1 MNPSAIRTS
10 ASRRLDDFRSLSVVQ
25 AALVAV
31 AIVLITAC
39 SSGATASGPAVRATA
54 TSSLPPAAAPL
65 STPLPTPSLPFYIE
79 ALRARPPVAGR
90 IEIGEVM
97 WRGQGF
103 TKSHVKWTSGG
114 QPMTGTISM
123 PDGGGPFPV
132 VVVNHG
138 HIPPE
143 RYWIG
148 QDSGIFGDPM
158 AAHGFISIAPNY
170 VGYNG
175 SGEGESGLQPNEQ
188 IAITVMDLISSLGS
202 LPQADPA
209 RIAVVGH
216 SQGGGVSQILM
227 VIDPRIKA
235 VVLHAP
241 VSSDEAENAVRRHE
255 RTGSWPS
262 LGDPSQNPEAY
273 MHISPRAYFAQ
284 RQPPALLVQGT
295 LDHTIPAAHTQGTFD
310 ALQRAGVESRLL
322 WIPGG
327 DHDLV
332 GADLATAVEAQEA
345 WIRKALGL

>member
-1 MNPSAIRTS
+1 
-10 ASRRLDDFRSLSVVQ
+10 
-25 AALVAV
+25 
-31 AIVLITAC
+31 
-39 SSGATASGPAVRATA
+39 
-54 TSSLPPAAAPL
+54 
-65 STPLPTPSLPFYIE
+65 
-79 ALRARPPVAGR
+79 
-90 IEIGEVM
+90 
-97 WRGQGF
+97 
-103 TKSHVKWTSGG
+103 
-114 QPMTGTISM
+114 MTGTISM

-132 VVVNHG
+132 VIVNHG

-175 SGEGESGLQPNEQ
+175 SGTGEPDLQPNQQ

-202 LPQADPA
+202 LPQADPG
-209 RIAVVGH
+209 RVAVVGH

-255 RTGSWPS
+255 RTGTWPS
-262 LGDPSQNPEAY
+262 IGDPSQNPEAY
-273 MHISPRAYFAQ
+273 MHMSPRAYFAQ

-295 LDHTIPAAHTQGTFD
+295 LDHTIPAAHTQETFD
-310 ALQRAGVESRLL
+310 TLQRAGIEARLL

-332 GADLATAVEAQEA
+332 GANLNTAVEAQEA

>member
-1 MNPSAIRTS
+1 MRTALTGLTAI
-10 ASRRLDDFRSLSVVQ
+10 
-25 AALVAV
+25 ALL
-31 AIVLITAC
+31 LITAC
-39 SSGATASGPAVRATA
+39 SSGATAAPAARATA
-54 TSSLPPAAAPL
+54 AASPVPAATPVPTAVP
-65 STPLPTPSLPFYIE
+65 TPLPPFYIE
-79 ALRARPPVAGR
+79 SLRARQQVAGK
-90 IEIGEVM
+90 IEIGDLM
-97 WRGQGF
+97 FRGQGF

-132 VVVNHG
+132 VIVNHG

-170 VGYNG
+170 VGYKG
-175 SGEGESGLQPNEQ
+175 SGAGDPGLQPNQQ
-188 IAITVMDLISSLGS
+188 IAVTVMDLISSLGS
-202 LPQADPA
+202 LPQADAA

-216 SQGGGVSQILM
+216 SQGGGVSQILT
-227 VIDPRIKA
+227 VVDPRIKA

-241 VSSDEAENAVRRHE
+241 VSSDEAENALRRHE
-255 RTGSWPS
+255 RTGAWPA

-273 MHISPRAYFAQ
+273 MHISPRAYFKQ
-284 RQPPALLVQGT
+284 GQPQVLLVQGT
-295 LDHTIPAAHTQGTFD
+295 VDHTIPAAHTQATFD
-310 ALQRAGVESRLL
+310 ALQAAGVESRLL

-332 GADLATAVEAQEA
+332 GANLAAAVEAEEA
-345 WIRKALGL
+345 WVRKALGL

>member
-1 MNPSAIRTS
+1 
-10 ASRRLDDFRSLSVVQ
+10 
-25 AALVAV
+25 
-31 AIVLITAC
+31 
-39 SSGATASGPAVRATA
+39 
-54 TSSLPPAAAPL
+54 
-65 STPLPTPSLPFYIE
+65 
-79 ALRARPPVAGR
+79 
-90 IEIGEVM
+90 M

-123 PDGGGPFPV
+123 PDGNGPFPV

-175 SGEGESGLQPNEQ
+175 SGPGEPGLLTNEQ
-188 IAITVMDLISSLGS
+188 IAITVVDLISSLGS

-209 RIAVVGH
+209 RVAVVGH

-241 VSSDEAENAVRRHE
+241 VSSDEAENAVRVHQ
-255 RTGSWPS
+255 RTGSWPT
-262 LGDPSQNPEAY
+262 LGDPLQNPETY
-273 MHISPRAYFAQ
+273 MHVSPRAYFAQ

-295 LDHTIPAAHTQGTFD
+295 IDHTIPAAHTQETFD
-310 ALQRAGVESRLL
+310 ALQQAGVESRLL

-332 GADLATAVEAQEA
+332 GGNLATAVDAQEA
-345 WIRKALGL
+345 WIRNALGFGAPPSGS

>member
-1 MNPSAIRTS
+1 MRT
-10 ASRRLDDFRSLSVVQ
+10 
-25 AALVAV
+25 ALTAVAV
-31 AIVLITAC
+31 LLITAC
-39 SSGATASGPAVRATA
+39 SSGATASGPALRATA
-54 TSSLPPAAAPL
+54 TPSPLPAAAPRP
-65 STPLPTPSLPFYIE
+65 TPLPSPPPSYYIE
-79 ALRARPPVAGR
+79 ALRARPPVAGK
-90 IEIGEVM
+90 IEIGDMM

-103 TKSHVKWTSGG
+103 TKSHVTWTSAG

-132 VVVNHG
+132 VVINHG

-175 SGEGESGLQPNEQ
+175 SGTGEPGLQPNQQ

-202 LPQADPA
+202 LPQADPG
-209 RIAVVGH
+209 RVAVVGH

-255 RTGSWPS
+255 RTGTWPS
-262 LGDPSQNPEAY
+262 LGDPSQDPEAY
-273 MHISPRAYFAQ
+273 MRMSPRAYFSQ

-295 LDHTIPAAHTQGTFD
+295 LDHTIPAAHTQETFD
-310 ALQRAGVESRLL
+310 ALQRAGIESRLL

-332 GADLATAVEAQEA
+332 GANLAEAVEAQEA
-345 WIRKALGL
+345 WIRKAFGL

>member
-1 MNPSAIRTS
+1 M
-10 ASRRLDDFRSLSVVQ
+10 
-25 AALVAV
+25 
-31 AIVLITAC
+31 
-39 SSGATASGPAVRATA
+39 RATA
-54 TSSLPPAAAPL
+54 TLPPTAAASPR
-65 STPLPTPSLPFYIE
+65 PPSPPAPAPPFYLE
-79 ALRARPPVAGR
+79 ALRARPPVAGS
-90 IEIGEVM
+90 IEIGDVM
-97 WRGQGF
+97 WRGPGF

-114 QPMTGTISM
+114 QPMTGTISV
-123 PDGGGPFPV
+123 PDGNGPFPV

-175 SGEGESGLQPNEQ
+175 SGTGEPGLPTNEQ
-188 IAITVMDLISSLGS
+188 IAITVVDLISSLGS
-202 LPQADPA
+202 LPPADPA
-209 RIAVVGH
+209 RVAVVGH

-241 VSSDEAENAVRRHE
+241 VSSDEAENAVRLHQ
-255 RTGSWPS
+255 RTGSWPP

-273 MHISPRAYFAQ
+273 LHVSPRAYFAQ

-295 LDHTIPAAHTQGTFD
+295 MDHTIPAAHTQETFD
-310 ALQRAGVESRLL
+310 ALQQAGVESRLL

-332 GADLATAVEAQEA
+332 GANLATAVDAQEE

>member
-1 MNPSAIRTS
+1 LRT
-10 ASRRLDDFRSLSVVQ
+10 
-25 AALVAV
+25 ALTAVAV
-31 AIVLITAC
+31 LLITAC
-39 SSGATASGPAVRATA
+39 SSGATASGPALRATA
-54 TSSLPPAAAPL
+54 SPSPLPAA
-65 STPLPTPSLPFYIE
+65 TPLPTPLPTPPPSFYIE
-79 ALRARPPVAGR
+79 SLRARPQVAAA
-90 IEIGEVM
+90 IEIGDMM

-103 TKSHVKWTSGG
+103 TKSHMKWTSGG

-123 PDGGGPFPV
+123 PDGGGPLPV
-132 VVVNHG
+132 VIVNHG

-158 AAHGFISIAPNY
+158 AAHGFIAIAPNY

-175 SGEGESGLQPNEQ
+175 SGTGDPGLQPNQQ
-188 IAITVMDLISSLGS
+188 IAITVLDLISSLGS
-202 LPQADPA
+202 LPQADPG
-209 RIAVVGH
+209 RVAVVGH

-241 VSSDEAENAVRRHE
+241 VSSDEAENAARRHE
-255 RTGSWPS
+255 RTGTWPS
-262 LGDPSQNPEAY
+262 FGDPSQNPEAY
-273 MHISPRAYFAQ
+273 MHMSPRAYFAQ

-295 LDHTIPAAHTQGTFD
+295 LDHTIPSAHTQETFD

-332 GADLATAVEAQEA
+332 GANLAEAVEAQEA
-345 WIRKALGL
+345 WIRKAFGL